1 MLHTHEVERDAMQV
15 DKAYYI
21 KLGRGGEWEADSIN
35 SGKLRLG
42 WRNQTVD
49 DIVNGRWT
57 EIGQQLL
64 RDSAGKRG
72 VATTDCN
79 RLRDIAESGSE
90 DVWVT
95 FHAAKMWW
103 TQMAPGQVEQDEVS
117 KFRRTTGW
125 SDKGGSKV
133 LFANELPG
141 RLAQL
146 QAFRGTVCRVS
157 DKDLLLRVLT
167 GKRSPL
173 ATEVSTARAGLAAAL
188 ARAIRELHWKDFETL
203 ADLVFRQAGW
213 IRNSVLGQQVKALD
227 LELIEPLTRSKYVV
241 QVKSQA
247 GVEDL
252 IDTIESFSKE
262 NYRRVYFVVHSPTPD
277 LRKYD
282 QLPDHVEL
290 LLPERLGELALE
302 AGLTQWIEAKVA

>member
-1 MLHTHEVERDAMQV
+1 VQV

-21 KLGRGGEWEADSIN
+21 KLGRGGEWEADSIK

-42 WRNQTVD
+42 WRNQSVD
-49 DIVNGRWT
+49 DIVNGRWK

-64 RDSAGKRG
+64 RDSNGKPG
-72 VATTDCN
+72 VATTDRN
-79 RLRDIAESGSE
+79 RLRDIAESGPE

-103 TQMAPGQVEQDEVS
+103 TRMAPGQVEQDEVS

-125 SDKGGSKV
+125 SDKAGSKV

-167 GKRSPL
+167 GERSHL
-173 ATEVSTARAGLAAAL
+173 AIEVASARATLAGAL

-203 ADLVFRQAGW
+203 ADLVQRASMPCCK
-213 IRNSVLGQQVKALD
+213 RLVKYCG
-227 LELIEPLTRSKYVV
+227 P
-241 QVKSQA
+241 
-247 GVEDL
+247 
-252 IDTIESFSKE
+252 
-262 NYRRVYFVVHSPTPD
+262 
-277 LRKYD
+277 
-282 QLPDHVEL
+282 
-290 LLPERLGELALE
+290 
-302 AGLTQWIEAKVA
+302 